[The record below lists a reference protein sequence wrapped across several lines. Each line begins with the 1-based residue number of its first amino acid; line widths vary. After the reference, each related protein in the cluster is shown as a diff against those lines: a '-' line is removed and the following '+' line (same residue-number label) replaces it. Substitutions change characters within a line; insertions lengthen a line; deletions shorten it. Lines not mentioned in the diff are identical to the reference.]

1 MGRDLSRINT
11 EEIIMNARS
20 VLIGLLGVG
29 TLAAFG
35 ADANAAVCALRS
47 SSGSCLMW
55 SGSVSTRLEAD
66 NLSGGPNHTYAFDS
80 VVTNGGASAT
90 ALNVYGAALC
100 TNQGGNQSPGIQT
113 VLITDPT
120 FLTRQDPNN
129 LNLFPGDAFFSQSN
143 VTGLP
148 NNSGKIATT
157 ADKQPTS
164 FFYVR
169 PDTTVCQGDSC
180 LQEAFNS
187 ATGKQYCPN
196 LNWTITDVVPCVGK
210 MAVRFIKD
218 GVFSESNTVSCAL
231 NRCEDLAKN
240 PNNFGH
246 FVVQASNVC
255 Q

>member
-1 MGRDLSRINT
+1 MGN
-11 EEIIMNARS
+11 EIKQNQHRGNIMNTRS
-20 VLIGLLGVG
+20 VLLGLLGVG
-29 TLAAFG
+29 TLAVFG

-66 NLSGGPNHTYAFDS
+66 NLSGGPNHSYAFNAQ
-80 VVTNGGASAT
+80 VTNGGFSAT
-90 ALNVYGAALC
+90 APNVYGVGLC

-113 VLITDPT
+113 VLITDPS
-120 FLTRQDPNN
+120 FLTRTDGVN
-129 LNLFPGDAFFSQSN
+129 LIPGDAFFSQSN
-143 VTGLP
+143 VTGFP
-148 NNSGKIATT
+148 NNSGKVATT
-157 ADKQPTS
+157 ADQQATS

-169 PDTTVCQGDSC
+169 TDATVCQGDSC

-187 ATGKQYCPN
+187 STGKQYCPN
-196 LNWTITDVVPCVGK
+196 LNWKITDVVPCVGK
-210 MAVRFIKD
+210 MDVSFIKD
-218 GVFSESNTVSCAL
+218 GVPSGSNTVRCAL
-231 NRCEDLAKN
+231 NRCENLAID

>member
-1 MGRDLSRINT
+1 MNT
-11 EEIIMNARS
+11 RS
-20 VLIGLLGVG
+20 VLLGLLGVG
-29 TLAAFG
+29 TLALFG

-66 NLSGGPNHTYAFDS
+66 NLSGGPNHTYAFDAQI
-80 VVTNGGASAT
+80 TNGGFSAT
-90 ALNVYGAALC
+90 APNVYGVGLC
-100 TNQGGNQSPGIQT
+100 RNQGGNQSPGIQT

-120 FLTRQDPNN
+120 FLTRTDGVN
-129 LNLFPGDAFFSQSN
+129 LIPGDAFFAQSN

-148 NNSGKIATT
+148 NNSGKVATT
-157 ADKQPTS
+157 ADQRPTD

-169 PDTTVCQGDSC
+169 TTDGSVCQGDSC

-187 ATGKQYCPN
+187 ATGKQYCPS

-210 MAVRFIKD
+210 MSVRFIKD
-218 GVFSESNTVSCAL
+218 GVFADANTVSCAL
-231 NRCEDLAKN
+231 NRCENLAKDL
-240 PNNFGH
+240 NNLGH

>member
-1 MGRDLSRINT
+1 MNT
-11 EEIIMNARS
+11 RS

-29 TLAAFG
+29 TLAVFG

-66 NLSGGPNHTYAFDS
+66 NLSGGPNHTYAFDAII
-80 VVTNGGASAT
+80 TNGGHSAT
-90 ALNVYGAALC
+90 APTVYGVGLC

-120 FLTRQDPNN
+120 FLQHPDPLTQN
-129 LNLFPGDAFFSQSN
+129 LGDAYFSQTN
-143 VTGLP
+143 VTGIP
-148 NNSGKIATT
+148 NNSGKVATT
-157 ADKQPTS
+157 GDKQPTK
-164 FFYVR
+164 FLYVR
-169 PDTTVCQGDSC
+169 PNGSVCDSTAENTC

-196 LNWTITDVVPCVGK
+196 LNWTITDVVPCVGSMSVK
-210 MAVRFIKD
+210 FIKD
-218 GVFSESNTVSCAL
+218 GVFTEANTVSCAI
-231 NRCEDLAKN
+231 NRCENLAKD

>member
-1 MGRDLSRINT
+1 MNT
-11 EEIIMNARS
+11 RN

-29 TLAAFG
+29 TLAVFG
-35 ADANAAVCALRS
+35 ADANAAVCVLRS

-66 NLSGGPNHTYAFDS
+66 NLSGGPNHTYAFDA

-90 ALNVYGAALC
+90 ALNVYGIGLC

-129 LNLFPGDAFFSQSN
+129 LNFFPGDAFFSQTN
-143 VTGLP
+143 VTALP
-148 NNSGKIATT
+148 NNNGKIATT
-157 ADKQPTS
+157 PDRQATK
-164 FFYVR
+164 FLYVR
-169 PDTTVCQGDSC
+169 PNSTVCDSTAESTC

-187 ATGKQYCPN
+187 ATGKQFCPN
-196 LNWTITDVVPCVGK
+196 LNWKITDVVPCVGK
-210 MAVRFIKD
+210 MAVTFHLDSLTDSK
-218 GVFSESNTVSCAL
+218 TVSCAL
-231 NRCEDLAKN
+231 NRCENLAIDTD
-240 PNNFGH
+240 PNRFGH